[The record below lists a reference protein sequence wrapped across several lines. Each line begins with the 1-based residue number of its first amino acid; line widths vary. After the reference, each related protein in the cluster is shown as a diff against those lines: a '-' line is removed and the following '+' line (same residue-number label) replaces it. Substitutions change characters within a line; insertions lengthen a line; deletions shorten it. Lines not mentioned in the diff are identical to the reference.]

1 MVRYA
6 TRQRTVL
13 LEYLSRHHDENLTPR
28 GIASA
33 LEQEGISLSA
43 VYRNLAVLE
52 QEGRVR
58 RVVSAPGRE
67 ASYQYADAQ
76 ECRSSLHLSCV
87 RCGRTFHMS
96 APDAELIESCLKQN
110 ECFSI
115 DRSSTVLYGTC
126 AECSK

>member
-33 LEQEGISLSA
+33 LESEGISLSA
-43 VYRNLAVLE
+43 VYRNLASLE
-52 QEGRVR
+52 AEGRVR
-58 RVVSAPGRE
+58 RVTVGAGRE
-67 ASYQYADAQ
+67 ASFQYADAE
-76 ECRSSLHLSCV
+76 ECRASLHMSCV

-96 APDAELIESCLKQN
+96 APDAELIEACLRQN

>member
-1 MVRYA
+1 MAKYA

-33 LEQEGISLSA
+33 LEEEGVSLSA
-43 VYRNLAVLE
+43 VYRNLAALE
-52 QEGRVR
+52 AEGRVR
-58 RVVSAPGRE
+58 RVVSSAGRE
-67 ASYQYADAQ
+67 ASYQYADAE
-76 ECRSSLHLSCV
+76 ECRLSLHMSCV
-87 RCGRTFHMS
+87 KCGRTFHMS
-96 APDAELIESCLKQN
+96 APDAELIESCLRQN

-126 AECSK
+126 SECAR